1 MTFTKQL
8 YERIC
13 DALPGT
19 TSRSFSRL
27 CGRSDG
33 YFGSINAQQLAIST
47 NSLIYLAEMLEHFM
61 SVRRHLQPSAVSKL
75 RQAQEFIANEIAR
88 RTQEFEI
95 DNLPVRQMI
104 ISAVASAAYARDQQ
118 CFMPTVIFG

>member
-1 MTFTKQL
+1 MAFTQHLYQQL
-8 YERIC
+8 C

-27 CGRSDG
+27 CGKSEG

-61 SVRRHLQPSAVSKL
+61 SAKQKEQPAVQKL
-75 RQAQEFIANEIAR
+75 RQVQELIANEIGR
-88 RTQEFEI
+88 RTQEFKIE
-95 DNLPVRQMI
+95 NLPVRRMI
-104 ISAVASAAYARDQQ
+104 ISAVASTAYKRDHQ
-118 CFMPTVIFG
+118 CYMPAVIFG